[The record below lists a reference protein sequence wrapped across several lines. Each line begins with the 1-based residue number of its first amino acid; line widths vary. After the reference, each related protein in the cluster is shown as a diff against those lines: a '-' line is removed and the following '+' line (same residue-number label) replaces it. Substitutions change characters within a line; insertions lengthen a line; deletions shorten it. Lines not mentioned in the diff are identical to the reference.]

1 MRKELDEAGKRVIKK
16 IHKIPGAPWR
26 SCWFQHK
33 TKDSDLE
40 LELLS
45 SAIELSYF
53 CFTELTSELTQL
65 AIDTIAE
72 CFLCIISFNP
82 PNSMRWVWF
91 FSPFPR
97 KLEPGVVKYLVQGHR
112 ARIQTQGLWAQS
124 PHSQPPQ
131 TLLQVRV
138 TCMANSSRRKE
149 PALCL
154 IGMRLAVR
162 GAGVI

>member
-1 MRKELDEAGKRVIKK
+1 MDEASTRVIKK

-33 TKDSDLE
+33 TKDPDLE

-45 SAIELSYF
+45 YAIELSHF

-65 AIDTIAE
+65 VIDIIAE

-91 FSPFPR
+91 FSPFHR

-124 PHSQPPQ
+124 PHSQPPSCRVPSFRIWEHCRFPWILHI
-131 TLLQVRV
+131 TLKQITRSENKKS
-138 TCMANSSRRKE
+138 AKRSFS
-149 PALCL
+149 
-154 IGMRLAVR
+154 
-162 GAGVI
+162 

>member
-1 MRKELDEAGKRVIKK
+1 MGKELDEAGKRVIKK

-40 LELLS
+40 LELLN

-82 PNSMRWVWF
+82 PNSMRWV
-91 FSPFPR
+91 
-97 KLEPGVVKYLVQGHR
+97 
-112 ARIQTQGLWAQS
+112 
-124 PHSQPPQ
+124 
-131 TLLQVRV
+131 
-138 TCMANSSRRKE
+138 
-149 PALCL
+149 
-154 IGMRLAVR
+154 
-162 GAGVI
+162 